1 MKRAPKR
8 SERHDAIARTRED
21 VLEVATMRLLI
32 LIIACLFPLAAVAAE
47 PGNRV
52 VVIRTAHD
60 PVFVWDAS
68 QKIYALVGNAASDR
82 DVNAALQIES
92 SAVAKSKSALLRRST
107 GTLTIRVVYQAN
119 ITPHGTDYQDSTLG
133 TATTYALFEVP
144 VRGGV
149 QKFRVVGKLP
159 GR

>member
-1 MKRAPKR
+1 M
-8 SERHDAIARTRED
+8 
-21 VLEVATMRLLI
+21 MRLLI
-32 LIIACLFPLAAVAAE
+32 LVIACLFPLVASAAE
-47 PGNRV
+47 TGNRI

-82 DVNAALQIES
+82 DVNAALQSES
-92 SAVAKSKSALLRRST
+92 IAVAKSKAGLLRRST

-144 VRGGV
+144 VRGGAP
-149 QKFRVVGKLP
+149 KFRVVGKLP

>member
-119 ITPHGTDYQDSTLG
+119 ITPHGTDY
-133 TATTYALFEVP
+133 
-144 VRGGV
+144 
-149 QKFRVVGKLP
+149 
-159 GR
+159 